1 MQGDAKQPFFLKAI
15 LNSFAETTSLRVNY
29 EKSMMVPINVVED
42 IVDILA

>member
-1 MQGDAKQPFFLKAI
+1 MQSNPFFLKAI